1 MNPERWR
8 QIKQLYT
15 SALEIDQD
23 RREEFLQKAC
33 TGDES
38 LRKEIERLLA
48 QQAEAEDLLGTPAL
62 EVAARALA
70 QDEEDKL

>member
-1 MNPERWR
+1 MNPERW
-8 QIKQLYT
+8 QEIKRLYN
-15 SALEIDQD
+15 SALELESHQ
-23 RREEFLQKAC
+23 RGAFLEKAC
-33 TGDES
+33 AGDES

-70 QDEEDKL
+70 QESEG